1 MDKYDKQI
9 AKINKKKQKALEKQ
23 AKIQAELDQMTIEDL
38 KYQRAI
44 RVGKINVAKSI
55 KDIFGLVIPFSVIAS
70 MILPFSNLMLGLL
83 LGVGGL
89 SLVTAIGAS
98 LVEVLNEQEWL
109 KYNKEILNREA
120 KQKEIKLQEELHQD
134 LSKDKQTLISRKVV
148 EQNLEKQEEL
158 TK

>member
-23 AKIQAELDQMTIEDL
+23 AKIQAELDQMTDEDL

-134 LSKDKQTLISRKVV
+134 LSQDKQTLISRKVV

-158 TK
+158 SK

>member
-9 AKINKKKQKALEKQ
+9 AKINKKKQKSLEKQ
-23 AKIQAELDQMTIEDL
+23 AKIQAELDQMTDEDL

-44 RVGKINVAKSI
+44 RVGKINVARTIKS
-55 KDIFGLVIPFSVIAS
+55 IFGLVIPFCAVAS
-70 MILPFSNLMLGLL
+70 MILPFSNFILGLL
-83 LGVGGL
+83 LGVCGL
-89 SLVTAIGAS
+89 SLVTAIGAM
-98 LVEVLNEQEWL
+98 VAEEVFEKDWR
-109 KYNKEILNREA
+109 KYNKEIFNREA